1 MVPVVVPFSEL
12 DSSEDDSD
20 SDSSL
25 KSDCSDSEA
34 DSSNTRV
41 HNLIVYWISLRNVLQ
56 RLAKK
61 QLIHFQCF
69 SFEK

>member
-25 KSDCSDSEA
+25 KSDCSDSDA
-34 DSSNTRV
+34 DSSITRV
-41 HNLIVYWISLRNVLQ
+41 HNRIVYLKSYRYWQRNN
-56 RLAKK
+56 
-61 QLIHFQCF
+61 
-69 SFEK
+69 